1 MELEQLR
8 IFAAVA
14 EAQSFSAAARALF
27 VSHSTTSRAVSS
39 LEREL
44 GVELLDRQGRVVRT
58 TPAGEELLK
67 RTKRL
72 LSEVEEAK
80 AAMTPFK
87 KQEHKG
93 ERNTP

>member
-44 GVELLDRQGRVVRT
+44 GVELLDRQGRVVRP

-67 RTKRL
+67 RAEIL
-72 LSEVEEAK
+72 LLEAEEAK
-80 AAMTPFK
+80 AAMIPFK
-87 KQEHKG
+87 KQANKG

>member
-14 EAQSFSAAARALF
+14 DAQSFSAAARALF
-27 VSHSTTSRAVSS
+27 VSHSTTSRAVSA

-44 GVELLDRQGRVVRT
+44 GVELLDRQGRVVRP

-67 RTKRL
+67 RAEIL
-72 LSEVEEAK
+72 LLAAEEAK
-80 AAMTPFK
+80 AAMIPFK
-87 KQEHKG
+87 KQENKG

>member
-14 EAQSFSAAARALF
+14 EAKSFSAAARALF

-44 GVELLDRQGRVVRT
+44 GVELLDRQGRAVRP

-67 RTKRL
+67 WAARL
-72 LSEVEEAK
+72 LREAEEAK
-80 AAMTPFK
+80 AAMIPFK

>member
-39 LEREL
+39 LEQEL
-44 GVELLDRQGRVVRT
+44 GVALLNRQGRIVRP
-58 TPAGEELLK
+58 TPAGAELLK
-67 RTKRL
+67 RAENL
-72 LSEVEEAK
+72 LLAAEEAK
-80 AAMTPFK
+80 AAMIPFK
-87 KQEHKG
+87 KQANKG
-93 ERNTP
+93 EKENP

>member
-14 EAQSFSAAARALF
+14 EARSFSAAARALF

-44 GVELLDRQGRVVRT
+44 GVELLDRQGRVVRP
-58 TPAGEELLK
+58 TPAGEELL
-67 RTKRL
+67 RRAEIL
-72 LSEVEEAK
+72 LLAAEEAK
-80 AAMTPFK
+80 AAMIPFK
-87 KQEHKG
+87 KQENKG